1 MRVLVTVGI
10 FPPDIGGPA
19 TFVPK
24 IAKYFQDELNYEI
37 EILTLSDNKN
47 SNINDDFSVKRID
60 RNLPIIYRWIKT
72 IFTIYKMGK
81 NKDLIFVNGLGT
93 ETTIANIFLKK
104 KIIRKIVGDP
114 VWERAY
120 SKAKISESFDEF
132 QDNKNYGFSI
142 SLQKKMRSFS
152 IKKSDIVV
160 TPSKHLKNFILNL
173 GFKNKIEIINNGV
186 FIPEENTN
194 IFTNDQINIT
204 IVSRLVSH
212 KNIKKI
218 IRAIS
223 DLNDP
228 LIYLNIIG
236 DGPELNQ
243 LQKISLESNNKD
255 NIIFHG
261 KLNRDDINHIFLKSD
276 IYIQA
281 SNYEGLP
288 HSLLEAMS
296 YGIPVLCTPV
306 GECKEILGNEDR
318 GYILDLP
325 VSKNNIKSKIS
336 QIIGEKDIANKKGE
350 RGKDFINEKYN
361 LTNSFNLYKNL
372 FTRLLEEEYK

>member
-1 MRVLVTVGI
+1 MRILVTVGI

-60 RNLPIIYRWIKT
+60 RNLPIIYRWLKT
-72 IFTIYKMGK
+72 IFTIYKLGK

-132 QDNKNYGFSI
+132 QVKNYGFSI
-142 SLQKKMRSFS
+142 SLQKKVRSFS

-212 KNIKKI
+212 KNIEKI
-218 IRAIS
+218 IKAIS
-223 DLNDP
+223 DLNSP
-228 LIYLNIIG
+228 LINLNIIG

-318 GYILDLP
+318 GYVLDLP
-325 VSKNNIKSKIS
+325 VSKDNIKSKINE
-336 QIIGEKDIANKKGE
+336 IVNEKNVATIKGQE
-350 RGKDFINEKYN
+350 GRDFISEKYN
-361 LTNSFNLYKNL
+361 LANTFNLYKNL
-372 FTRLLEEEYK
+372 FIKLLEEEHK

>member
-24 IAKYFQDELNYEI
+24 IAKYFQNELNYEI

-47 SNINDDFSVKRID
+47 SNIKDDFSVKRID
-60 RNLPIIYRWIKT
+60 RNLPIIYRWLKT
-72 IFTIYKMGK
+72 IFTIYKLGK

-132 QDNKNYGFSI
+132 QVKNYGFSI
-142 SLQKKMRSFS
+142 SLQKKVRSFS

-212 KNIKKI
+212 KNIEKI
-218 IRAIS
+218 IKAIS
-223 DLNDP
+223 DLNSP
-228 LIYLNIIG
+228 LINLNIIG

-318 GYILDLP
+318 GYMLDLP

-336 QIIGEKDIANKKGE
+336 EIISEKNIANKKGE

>member
-60 RNLPIIYRWIKT
+60 RNLPIIYRWLKT
-72 IFTIYKMGK
+72 IFTIYKLGK

-132 QDNKNYGFSI
+132 QVKNYGFSI
-142 SLQKKMRSFS
+142 SLQKKVRSFS

-160 TPSKHLKNFILNL
+160 TPSQHLKNFILNL

-261 KLNRDDINHIFLKSD
+261 KLNRDEINHIFLNSD

>member
-24 IAKYFQDELNYEI
+24 IAKYFQDQLNYEI

-47 SNINDDFSVKRID
+47 LNINDDFSVKRID
-60 RNLPIIYRWIKT
+60 RNLPIIYRWLKT
-72 IFTIYKMGK
+72 IFTIYKLGK

-132 QDNKNYGFSI
+132 QVKNYGFSI
-142 SLQKKMRSFS
+142 SLQKKVRSFS

-336 QIIGEKDIANKKGE
+336 EIIGEKNIANKKGE

>member
-60 RNLPIIYRWIKT
+60 RNLPIIYRWLKT
-72 IFTIYKMGK
+72 IFTIYKLGK

-132 QDNKNYGFSI
+132 QVKNYGFSI
-142 SLQKKMRSFS
+142 SLQKKVRSFS

-160 TPSKHLKNFILNL
+160 TPSQHLKNFILNL

-318 GYILDLP
+318 GYILELP

-336 QIIGEKDIANKKGE
+336 EIIGEKNIANKKGE

>member
-1 MRVLVTVGI
+1 MRILVTVGI

-60 RNLPIIYRWIKT
+60 RNLPIIYRWLKT
-72 IFTIYKMGK
+72 IFTIYKLGK

-132 QDNKNYGFSI
+132 QVKNYGFSI
-142 SLQKKMRSFS
+142 SLQKKVRSFS

-212 KNIKKI
+212 KNIEKI
-218 IRAIS
+218 IKAIS
-223 DLNDP
+223 DLNSP
-228 LIYLNIIG
+228 LINLNIIG

-336 QIIGEKDIANKKGE
+336 EIIGEKNIANNKGE

>member
-1 MRVLVTVGI
+1 MRILVTVGI

-47 SNINDDFSVKRID
+47 SNINDDFRVKRID
-60 RNLPIIYRWIKT
+60 RNLPIIYRWLKT
-72 IFTIYKMGK
+72 IFTIYKLGK

-93 ETTIANIFLKK
+93 EATIANIFLNK

-132 QDNKNYGFSI
+132 QVKNYGFSI
-142 SLQKKMRSFS
+142 SLQKKVRSFS

-336 QIIGEKDIANKKGE
+336 EIIGEKNIANKKGE
-350 RGKDFINEKYN
+350 RGKDFINENYN

>member
-1 MRVLVTVGI
+1 MRILVTVGI

-47 SNINDDFSVKRID
+47 LNINDDFSVKRID
-60 RNLPIIYRWIKT
+60 RNLPIIYRWLKT
-72 IFTIYKMGK
+72 IFTIYKLGR

-93 ETTIANIFLKK
+93 EATIANIFLKK

-132 QDNKNYGFSI
+132 QVKNYGFSI
-142 SLQKKMRSFS
+142 SLQKKVRSFS

-160 TPSKHLKNFILNL
+160 TPSQHLKNFILNL

-186 FIPEENTN
+186 FIPEESTN

-212 KNIKKI
+212 KNIEKI
-218 IRAIS
+218 IKAIS
-223 DLNDP
+223 DLNSP
-228 LIYLNIIG
+228 LINLNIIG

-261 KLNRDDINHIFLKSD
+261 KLNRDEINHIFLNSD

-336 QIIGEKDIANKKGE
+336 EIIGEKDIANKKGE

>member
-47 SNINDDFSVKRID
+47 LNINDDFSVKRID
-60 RNLPIIYRWIKT
+60 RNLPIIYRWLKT
-72 IFTIYKMGK
+72 IFTIYKLGK

-132 QDNKNYGFSI
+132 QVKNYGFSI
-142 SLQKKMRSFS
+142 SLQKKVRSFS

-204 IVSRLVSH
+204 IVSRLVAH

-243 LQKISLESNNKD
+243 LQRISLESNNKD

-336 QIIGEKDIANKKGE
+336 EIIGEKDIANKKGE

-372 FTRLLEEEYK
+372 FTRLLEDEYK

>member
-60 RNLPIIYRWIKT
+60 RNLPIIYRWLKT
-72 IFTIYKMGK
+72 IFTIYKLGK

-132 QDNKNYGFSI
+132 QVKNYGFSI
-142 SLQKKMRSFS
+142 SLQKKVRSFS

-243 LQKISLESNNKD
+243 LQRISLESNNKD

-325 VSKNNIKSKIS
+325 VSKNNIKSKIIE
-336 QIIGEKDIANKKGE
+336 IIDEKNIANKKGE
-350 RGKDFINEKYN
+350 RGKDFINENYN

>member
-47 SNINDDFSVKRID
+47 SNIKDDFSVKRID
-60 RNLPIIYRWIKT
+60 RNLPIIYRWLKT
-72 IFTIYKMGK
+72 IFTIYKLGK

-132 QDNKNYGFSI
+132 QVKNYGFSI
-142 SLQKKMRSFS
+142 SLQKKVRSYS
-152 IKKSDIVV
+152 VKKSDIVV

-336 QIIGEKDIANKKGE
+336 EIIGEKNIANKKGE

>member
-60 RNLPIIYRWIKT
+60 RNLPIIYRWLKT
-72 IFTIYKMGK
+72 IFTIYKLGK

-132 QDNKNYGFSI
+132 QVKNYGFSI
-142 SLQKKMRSFS
+142 SLQKKVRSFS

-223 DLNDP
+223 DLNNP

>member
-47 SNINDDFSVKRID
+47 LNINDDFSVKRID
-60 RNLPIIYRWIKT
+60 RNLPIIYRWLKT
-72 IFTIYKMGK
+72 IFTIYKLGK

-93 ETTIANIFLKK
+93 EATIANIFLKK

-132 QDNKNYGFSI
+132 QVKNYGFSI
-142 SLQKKMRSFS
+142 SLQKKVRSFS

-160 TPSKHLKNFILNL
+160 TPSQHLKNFILNL

-212 KNIKKI
+212 KNIEKI

-243 LQKISLESNNKD
+243 LQKISLKSNNKD

-276 IYIQA
+276 IYVQA

-306 GECKEILGNEDR
+306 GECKEILGNEER

-325 VSKNNIKSKIS
+325 VSKNNIKSKINE
-336 QIIGEKDIANKKGE
+336 IIGEKNIANNKGE
-350 RGKDFINEKYN
+350 RGKDFITEKYN

>member
-60 RNLPIIYRWIKT
+60 RNLPIIYRWLKT
-72 IFTIYKMGK
+72 IFTIYKLGK

-132 QDNKNYGFSI
+132 QVKNYGFSI
-142 SLQKKMRSFS
+142 SLQKKVRSFS

-160 TPSKHLKNFILNL
+160 TPSQHLKNFILNL

-336 QIIGEKDIANKKGE
+336 QIISEKDIANKKGE

>member
-1 MRVLVTVGI
+1 MTVGI

-60 RNLPIIYRWIKT
+60 RNLPIIYRWLKT
-72 IFTIYKMGK
+72 IFTIYKLGK

-93 ETTIANIFLKK
+93 EVTIANIFLKK

-132 QDNKNYGFSI
+132 QVKNYGFSI
-142 SLQKKMRSFS
+142 SLQKKVRSFS

-212 KNIKKI
+212 KNIEKI

-223 DLNDP
+223 DLNNP

-336 QIIGEKDIANKKGE
+336 EIIGEKNIANKKGE

>member
-60 RNLPIIYRWIKT
+60 RNLPIIYRWLKT
-72 IFTIYKMGK
+72 IFTIYKLGK

-93 ETTIANIFLKK
+93 EATIANIFLKK

-132 QDNKNYGFSI
+132 QVKNYGFSI
-142 SLQKKMRSFS
+142 SLQKKVRSFS

-336 QIIGEKDIANKKGE
+336 EIIGEKDIANKKGE

>member
-60 RNLPIIYRWIKT
+60 RNLPIIYRWLKT
-72 IFTIYKMGK
+72 IFTIYKLGK

-132 QDNKNYGFSI
+132 QVKNYGFSI
-142 SLQKKMRSFS
+142 SLQKKVRSFS

-186 FIPEENTN
+186 SIPEENTN

-261 KLNRDDINHIFLKSD
+261 KLIRDDINHIFLKSD

-306 GECKEILGNEDR
+306 GECKDILGNEDR

-336 QIIGEKDIANKKGE
+336 EIIGEKNIANKKGE

>member
-60 RNLPIIYRWIKT
+60 RNLPIIYRWLKT
-72 IFTIYKMGK
+72 IFTIYKLGK

-132 QDNKNYGFSI
+132 QVKNYGFSI
-142 SLQKKMRSFS
+142 SLQKKVRSFS

-212 KNIKKI
+212 KNIEKI
-218 IRAIS
+218 VRAIS
-223 DLNDP
+223 DLNNP

>member
-1 MRVLVTVGI
+1 MTVGI

-37 EILTLSDNKN
+37 DILTLSDSKN
-47 SNINDDFSVKRID
+47 LKIKDDFSVKRID
-60 RNLPIIYRWIKT
+60 RNLPIIYRWLKT
-72 IFTIYKMGK
+72 IFTIYKLGK

-93 ETTIANIFLKK
+93 EATIANIFLKK

-132 QDNKNYGFSI
+132 QVKNYGFSI
-142 SLQKKMRSFS
+142 SLQKKVRSFS

-212 KNIKKI
+212 KNIEKI

-223 DLNDP
+223 DLNNP

-336 QIIGEKDIANKKGE
+336 EIIGEKNIANIKGE

>member
-60 RNLPIIYRWIKT
+60 RNLPIIYRWLKT
-72 IFTIYKMGK
+72 IFTIYKLGK

-132 QDNKNYGFSI
+132 QVKNYGFSI
-142 SLQKKMRSFS
+142 SLQKKVRSFS

-212 KNIKKI
+212 KNIEKI
-218 IRAIS
+218 IKAIS
-223 DLNDP
+223 DLNSP
-228 LIYLNIIG
+228 LINLNIIG

>member
-1 MRVLVTVGI
+1 MTVGI

-60 RNLPIIYRWIKT
+60 RNLPIIYRWLKT
-72 IFTIYKMGK
+72 IFTIYKLGK

-93 ETTIANIFLKK
+93 EATIANIFLKK

-132 QDNKNYGFSI
+132 QVKNYGFSI
-142 SLQKKMRSFS
+142 SLQKKVRSFS

-160 TPSKHLKNFILNL
+160 TPSQHLKNFILNL

-212 KNIKKI
+212 KNIEKI
-218 IRAIS
+218 IKAIS
-223 DLNDP
+223 DLNSP
-228 LIYLNIIG
+228 LINLNIIG

-336 QIIGEKDIANKKGE
+336 EIIGEKDIANKKGE

>member
-24 IAKYFQDELNYEI
+24 IAKYFQDQLNYEI

-47 SNINDDFSVKRID
+47 LNINDDFSVKRID
-60 RNLPIIYRWIKT
+60 RNLPIIYRWLKT
-72 IFTIYKMGK
+72 IFTIYKLGK

-114 VWERAY
+114 VWERTY

-132 QDNKNYGFSI
+132 QVKNYGFSI
-142 SLQKKMRSFS
+142 SLQKKVRSFS

-325 VSKNNIKSKIS
+325 VSKNNIKSKIIE
-336 QIIGEKDIANKKGE
+336 IIGEKNIANKKGE
-350 RGKDFINEKYN
+350 RGKDFINENYN

>member
-1 MRVLVTVGI
+1 MTVGI

-60 RNLPIIYRWIKT
+60 RNLPIIYRWLKT
-72 IFTIYKMGK
+72 IFTIYKLGK

-93 ETTIANIFLKK
+93 EATIANIFLNK

-132 QDNKNYGFSI
+132 QVKNYGFSI
-142 SLQKKMRSFS
+142 SFQKKVRSFS

-223 DLNDP
+223 DLNNP
-228 LIYLNIIG
+228 LVSLNIIG

>member
-1 MRVLVTVGI
+1 MTVGI

-60 RNLPIIYRWIKT
+60 RNLPIIYRWLKT
-72 IFTIYKMGK
+72 IFTIYKLGK

-93 ETTIANIFLKK
+93 EATIANIFLNK

-132 QDNKNYGFSI
+132 QVKNYGFSI
-142 SLQKKMRSFS
+142 SLQKKVRSFS

-243 LQKISLESNNKD
+243 LQRISLESNNKD
-255 NIIFHG
+255 NTIFHG

-336 QIIGEKDIANKKGE
+336 EIIGEKNIANKKGE
-350 RGKDFINEKYN
+350 RGKDFINENYN

>member
-1 MRVLVTVGI
+1 MTVGI

-60 RNLPIIYRWIKT
+60 RNLPIIYRWLKT
-72 IFTIYKMGK
+72 IFTIYKLGK

-132 QDNKNYGFSI
+132 QVKNYGFSI
-142 SLQKKMRSFS
+142 SLQKKVRSFS

-325 VSKNNIKSKIS
+325 VSKNNIKTKIS
-336 QIIGEKDIANKKGE
+336 EIIGEKNIANKKGK

>member
-47 SNINDDFSVKRID
+47 LNINDDFSVKRID
-60 RNLPIIYRWIKT
+60 RNLPIIYRWLKT
-72 IFTIYKMGK
+72 IFTIYKLGK

-93 ETTIANIFLKK
+93 EATIANIFLKK

-132 QDNKNYGFSI
+132 QVKNYGFSI
-142 SLQKKMRSFS
+142 SLQKKLRSFS

-212 KNIKKI
+212 KNIEKI
-218 IRAIS
+218 IKAIS
-223 DLNDP
+223 DLNSP
-228 LIYLNIIG
+228 LINLNIIG

-261 KLNRDDINHIFLKSD
+261 KLNRDEIDHIFLKSD

-336 QIIGEKDIANKKGE
+336 EIIGEKNIANKKGE

>member
-24 IAKYFQDELNYEI
+24 FAKYFQDELNYEI

-60 RNLPIIYRWIKT
+60 RNLPIIYRWLKT
-72 IFTIYKMGK
+72 IFTIYKLGK

-93 ETTIANIFLKK
+93 EATIANIFLKK

-132 QDNKNYGFSI
+132 QVKNYGFSI
-142 SLQKKMRSFS
+142 SLQKKVRSFS
-152 IKKSDIVV
+152 IKKSDIVI
-160 TPSKHLKNFILNL
+160 TPSQHLKNFILNL

-212 KNIKKI
+212 KNIEKI
-218 IRAIS
+218 IKAIS
-223 DLNDP
+223 DLNSP
-228 LIYLNIIG
+228 LINLNIIG

-261 KLNRDDINHIFLKSD
+261 KLNRDEIDHIFLNSD

>member
-1 MRVLVTVGI
+1 MTVGI

-60 RNLPIIYRWIKT
+60 RNLPIIYRWLKT
-72 IFTIYKMGK
+72 IFTIYKLGK

-132 QDNKNYGFSI
+132 QVKNYGFSI
-142 SLQKKMRSFS
+142 SLQKKVRSFS

-261 KLNRDDINHIFLKSD
+261 KLNRNDINHIFLKSD

-325 VSKNNIKSKIS
+325 VSKNNIKSKIIE
-336 QIIGEKDIANKKGE
+336 IIGEKNIANKKGE

>member
-60 RNLPIIYRWIKT
+60 RNLPIIYRWLKT
-72 IFTIYKMGK
+72 IFTIYKLGK

-93 ETTIANIFLKK
+93 EATIANIFLKK

-132 QDNKNYGFSI
+132 QVKNYGFSI
-142 SLQKKMRSFS
+142 SLQKKVRSFS
-152 IKKSDIVV
+152 IKKTDIVV
-160 TPSKHLKNFILNL
+160 TPSQHLKNFILNL

-186 FIPEENTN
+186 LIPEENTN

-212 KNIKKI
+212 KNIEKI
-218 IRAIS
+218 IKAIS
-223 DLNDP
+223 DLNSP

-261 KLNRDDINHIFLKSD
+261 KLNRDEIDHIFLNSD
-276 IYIQA
+276 IYVQA

>member
-60 RNLPIIYRWIKT
+60 RNLPIIYRWLKT
-72 IFTIYKMGK
+72 IFTIYKLGK

-93 ETTIANIFLKK
+93 EATIANIFLKK

-120 SKAKISESFDEF
+120 SKAKISENFDEF
-132 QDNKNYGFSI
+132 QVKNYGFSI
-142 SLQKKMRSFS
+142 SLQKKVRSFS

-160 TPSKHLKNFILNL
+160 TPSQHLKNFILNL

-325 VSKNNIKSKIS
+325 VSKNNITSKIS
-336 QIIGEKDIANKKGE
+336 EIIGEKNNANKKAE

>member
-1 MRVLVTVGI
+1 MTVGI

-60 RNLPIIYRWIKT
+60 RNLPIIYRWLKT
-72 IFTIYKMGK
+72 IFTIYKLGK

-93 ETTIANIFLKK
+93 EATIANIFLNK

-132 QDNKNYGFSI
+132 QVKNYGFSI
-142 SLQKKMRSFS
+142 SFQKKVRSFS

-318 GYILDLP
+318 GYLLDLP
-325 VSKNNIKSKIS
+325 VSINNIKSKITE
-336 QIIGEKDIANKKGE
+336 IIGEKNIANKKGE
-350 RGKDFINEKYN
+350 RGKDFINENYN

>member
-1 MRVLVTVGI
+1 MTVGI

-60 RNLPIIYRWIKT
+60 RNLPIIYRWLKT
-72 IFTIYKMGK
+72 IFTIYKLGK

-93 ETTIANIFLKK
+93 EATIANIFLNK

-132 QDNKNYGFSI
+132 QVKNYGFSI
-142 SLQKKMRSFS
+142 SLQKKVRSFS

-212 KNIKKI
+212 KNIEKI
-218 IRAIS
+218 IKAIS
-223 DLNDP
+223 DLNSP
-228 LIYLNIIG
+228 LINLNIIG

-261 KLNRDDINHIFLKSD
+261 KLNRDEINHIFLNSD

>member
-24 IAKYFQDELNYEI
+24 IAKYFQDQLNYEI

-47 SNINDDFSVKRID
+47 LNINDDFSVKRID
-60 RNLPIIYRWIKT
+60 RNLPIIYRWLKT
-72 IFTIYKMGK
+72 IFTIYKLGK

-132 QDNKNYGFSI
+132 QVKNYGFSI
-142 SLQKKMRSFS
+142 SLQKKVRSFS

-160 TPSKHLKNFILNL
+160 TPSKHLKNFIVNL

-186 FIPEENTN
+186 FIPEKNTN

-243 LQKISLESNNKD
+243 LQRISLESNNKD

-318 GYILDLP
+318 GYLLDLP
-325 VSKNNIKSKIS
+325 VSINNIKSKITE
-336 QIIGEKDIANKKGE
+336 IIGEKNIANKKGE
-350 RGKDFINEKYN
+350 VGKDFINEKYN

>member
-1 MRVLVTVGI
+1 MRILVTVGI

-60 RNLPIIYRWIKT
+60 RNLPIIYRWLKT
-72 IFTIYKMGK
+72 IFTIYKLGK

-120 SKAKISESFDEF
+120 SKAKISESFDDF
-132 QDNKNYGFSI
+132 QVKNYGFSI
-142 SLQKKMRSFS
+142 SLQKKVRSFS

-160 TPSKHLKNFILNL
+160 TPSQHLKNFILNL

-228 LIYLNIIG
+228 LVYLNIIG

-318 GYILDLP
+318 GYVLDLP
-325 VSKNNIKSKIS
+325 VSKDNIKSKINEIVS
-336 QIIGEKDIANKKGE
+336 EKDIASIKGQE
-350 RGKDFINEKYN
+350 GKDFVSEKYN
-361 LTNSFNLYKNL
+361 LPNTFNLYKNL
-372 FTRLLEEEYK
+372 FIKLLEEEHK

>member
-60 RNLPIIYRWIKT
+60 RNLPIIYRWLKT
-72 IFTIYKMGK
+72 IFTIYKLGK

-132 QDNKNYGFSI
+132 QVKNYGFSI
-142 SLQKKMRSFS
+142 SLQKKVRSFS

-160 TPSKHLKNFILNL
+160 TPSQHLKNFILNL

-186 FIPEENTN
+186 FIPKENTN

-325 VSKNNIKSKIS
+325 VSKNNIKSKINE
-336 QIIGEKDIANKKGE
+336 IIGEKNIANKKGE
-350 RGKDFINEKYN
+350 MGKDFITEKYN

>member
-47 SNINDDFSVKRID
+47 SNINDNFSVKRID
-60 RNLPIIYRWIKT
+60 RNLPIIYRWLKT
-72 IFTIYKMGK
+72 IFTIYKLGK

-93 ETTIANIFLKK
+93 EATIANIFLKK

-132 QDNKNYGFSI
+132 QVKNYGFSI
-142 SLQKKMRSFS
+142 SLQKKVRSFS

-160 TPSKHLKNFILNL
+160 TPSQHLKNFILNL

-212 KNIKKI
+212 KNIEKI

-223 DLNDP
+223 DLNSP
-228 LIYLNIIG
+228 LINLNIIG

-261 KLNRDDINHIFLKSD
+261 KLNRDEINHIFLNSD

-336 QIIGEKDIANKKGE
+336 EIIGEKDIANKKGE